1 MELSA
6 NSLVRGGERDKGK
19 MGGVR
24 LWRCRVEEG
33 EGGLVRHTHE
43 LQGPLGGRTRAQRRW
58 WSVGRTL
65 CEQGR
70 RKGGPVSWASM
81 GRLAW
86 ADPNEQWHFAIILKF
101 SYRFESI

>member
-1 MELSA
+1 
-6 NSLVRGGERDKGK
+6 
-19 MGGVR
+19 
-24 LWRCRVEEG
+24 
-33 EGGLVRHTHE
+33 
-43 LQGPLGGRTRAQRRW
+43 
-58 WSVGRTL
+58 L

-86 ADPNEQWHFAIILKF
+86 VDPNEQWHFAIILKF